1 MAETASSDAEKE
13 RLTEEVEAL
22 RKLYAHT
29 SRDQLGVALE
39 NAQITMSS
47 RERVEF
53 MDKLAK
59 LR

>member
-1 MAETASSDAEKE
+1 MTKNYLVAAFGTF
-13 RLTEEVEAL
+13 LTVSA
-22 RKLYAHT
+22 T